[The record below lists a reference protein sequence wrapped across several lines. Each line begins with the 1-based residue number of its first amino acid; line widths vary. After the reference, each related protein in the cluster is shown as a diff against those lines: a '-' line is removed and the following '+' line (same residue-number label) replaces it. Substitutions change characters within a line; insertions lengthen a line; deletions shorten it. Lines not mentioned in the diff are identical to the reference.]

1 MAVTD
6 WINAPTYTKD
16 GTTYKSSLSTTQIQ
30 FRYEAVRSSDAK
42 SVVFKIEPIVKHT
55 NETNSDACIVYFT
68 ENSATSSSI
77 PASFSHSCMCN
88 KGGTSSKGPFYGSTG
103 TTSSSSSYPSGSNSW
118 ASGNWGNISLSV
130 APEKTSVTLYFNFYN
145 RWGRG
150 NYHPKDYEKGEFPW
164 KDGYGTGPG
173 AQYFR
178 FKATFNVP
186 QGYTKNGSPTIKDTP
201 ELDLLKIEGLNTDIA
216 SSYFTANW
224 TAPSQ
229 IGTNNAVSK
238 YKIHVGVWGKPDGK
252 TNGRVSYLYADNVSA
267 SATSYKIYRSTIK
280 DKVGVD
286 ANTKYATSTI
296 PSKYW
301 ECVDVQIEAVDKYGN
316 STYSDIA
323 GWQVYWNE
331 KPSAPTDI
339 KFLHDDIQWNGNV
352 VEMTDYYFSKV
363 TATGSTDRWLPEFPT
378 SYNEAKSNPAP
389 YYSYLINRNSATPS
403 DTELTDNWTKPI
415 DGDDNYVYLDDNEML
430 GADPEIGLGV
440 YYAHSKA
447 WDGQLYSDRQWESF
461 YLGRQLM
468 PLSDENL
475 TIESAD
481 GTPFSALSPSLKLV
495 IPAMC
500 VDGYDSGSGRYY
512 YPSSTGKVGIN
523 IYASKENNGTWT
535 DEYEV
540 YSYSTKALQENE
552 SVKIPFS
559 NFWATLLSGLK
570 IDLTK
575 PVSTRV
581 RFSIYMYCENEPRLY
596 GRNVSVP
603 NVNHIIRGATITG
616 ELVSANIEAGSN
628 DETLYYSYG
637 QLTPYITTN
646 VGIKYSIS
654 ELPSGQYLSYYVEY
668 ADLGTNDSPEDTSVT
683 WSPLYYG
690 YESNVD
696 SLSIVLP
703 VPKRAKMTAVKL
715 RLKVFDSSG
724 NISYIPLRWP
734 SYSEDIT
741 NAEKCAASAVYTYK
755 MPTITFPDHGVGDL
769 SITEDDDTNGNKV
782 DFSFTIG
789 DPLGNSDNARFFLL
803 DWRSLFKM
811 VGIPEYLCGNGSD
824 TLVSAQYFSGVNP
837 GKYGAPTFSGHL
849 GFGQVNQN
857 GSFLLNSARLKSS
870 FDEDKE
876 YTIIQRAVPFTANMY
891 TPMYAVIYCSEVL
904 KTTPGWKTLSDF
916 DKNTDKLIQFNTLSI
931 NCSVS
936 SYSNAKYEELNMGA
950 SEIKRKNGG
959 ALA

>member
-1 MAVTD
+1 M
-6 WINAPTYTKD
+6 PKYTSEKEMTKYD
-16 GTTYKSSLSTTQIQ
+16 FGVTTYLTFK
-30 FRYEAVRSSDAK
+30 YEATRSSDATK
-42 SVVFKIEPIVKHT
+42 VTFKLEPRIRYSGST
-55 NETNSDACIVYFT
+55 TSNAPTIFFNSNYPTNSSTSTVTTFTHSCACNKTYSSKSGGSYKYNWYGGTGTSTASSDTDYPVDGDAWVYG
-68 ENSATSSSI
+68 NWSSI
-77 PASFSHSCMCN
+77 
-88 KGGTSSKGPFYGSTG
+88 
-103 TTSSSSSYPSGSNSW
+103 
-118 ASGNWGNISLSV
+118 SV
-130 APEKTSVTLYFNFYN
+130 PVDVTKTSVTLYFNFANEY
-145 RWGRG
+145 GYG
-150 NYHPKDYEKGEFPW
+150 NYENDGKGTTIW
-164 KDGYGTGPG
+164 NGY
-173 AQYFR
+173 AKKYR
-178 FKATFNVP
+178 FGVTFEVP
-186 QGYTKNGSPTIKDTP
+186 VGYTKNNAPTIGSAP
-201 ELDLLKIEGLNTDIA
+201 ELDLPKMSNLNTDIA
-216 SSYFTANW
+216 SSYFTAKW
-224 TAPSQ
+224 TAPSK

-267 SATSYKIYRSTIK
+267 STTSYKIYRSTIK

-316 STYSDIA
+316 STYSAIA

-339 KFLHDDIQWNGNV
+339 KFLHGDTQWSGNV
-352 VEMTDYYFSKV
+352 VKMTDYYYSKI
-363 TATGSTDRWLPEFPT
+363 TATGSIDRWLPEFPT

-403 DTELTDNWTKPI
+403 DTDFTNYGIRAI
-415 DGDDNYVYLDDNEML
+415 DGMYAWLDETKLL
-430 GADPEIGLGV
+430 GSNPAIGLGM

-447 WDGQLYSDRQWESF
+447 WDGQLYSDRQWESL
-461 YLGRQLM
+461 YLGEQLM
-468 PLSDENL
+468 PLPQQNL

-481 GTPFSALSPSLKLV
+481 GTSFSTLSPSLKLV

-500 VDGYDSGSGRYY
+500 VDGYDSGKGRYY

-552 SVKIPFS
+552 SIKISFS

-581 RFSIYMYCENEPRLY
+581 RFSMYMYCENEPRLY

-603 NVNHIIRGATITG
+603 DVNHIIRGATIAG
-616 ELVSANIEAGSN
+616 ELISANVEAGSN
-628 DETLYYSYG
+628 DLPLYYSYG

-646 VGIKYSIS
+646 VVIRYSIS
-654 ELPSGQYLSYYVEY
+654 GLPSGQYLSYYVEC

-690 YESNVD
+690 YDSNAD
-696 SLSIVLP
+696 SLSAVLP
-703 VPKRAKMTAVKL
+703 VPERAKMAAVKL
-715 RLKVFDSSG
+715 RLKVLDSSG
-724 NISYIPLRWP
+724 NIGYIPLRWP
-734 SYSEDIT
+734 SYSQAIT

-755 MPTITFPDHGVGDL
+755 MPTIAFSGHGTGDL

-789 DPLGNSDNARFFLL
+789 DPFGNSDDARFFLL

-824 TLVSAQYFSGVNP
+824 TLVSAQYFSGANP
-837 GKYGAPTFSGHL
+837 GQYNAPTFSGHL

-870 FDEDKE
+870 FNEDKE
-876 YTIIQRAVPFTANMY
+876 YTIIQGAVPFAANMNI
-891 TPMYAVIYCSEVL
+891 PMYAVIYCSEVL

-931 NCSVS
+931 NCAVS
-936 SYSNAKYEELNMGA
+936 SYANAKYEELNMGA
-950 SEIKRKNGG
+950 SKIERKNGG
-959 ALA
+959 VLV